1 MTERR
6 IEALLSELLEH
17 SLDAYLITSY
27 ENYRYFSN
35 FSGSNCALVITHN
48 KCFAFTD
55 GRYDVQI
62 RSQTRG
68 FEITVISDPM
78 HKHIADC
85 LSSLAPLSVGY
96 ETRSITDFMLRN
108 IRELSDDS
116 VTFSPCPDFGEKIRM
131 VKDEGEIA
139 FLKRAAKCADDAFS
153 ALCKKLSRGMTER
166 QAAALLEYEMV
177 SRGSEG
183 AAFPTIAAS
192 DLRGAMPHAEAEDIE
207 IPDNCLLTF
216 DFGARFGG
224 YRSDIT
230 RTVHIGNPKKELCD
244 LWDMVFEVQQKC
256 VKAVRPGIS
265 CRELDAMSRRL
276 FEDMGMEKYFT
287 HSLGHGI
294 GLAVHESPTLSRRS
308 NEVLKENM
316 LVTVEPGLYIE
327 GLGGVRIEDS
337 VIVTREGCEVITHS
351 PHRIDIK
358 F

>member
-1 MTERR
+1 MWNNDLYS
-6 IEALLSELLEH
+6 A
-17 SLDAYLITSY
+17 
-27 ENYRYFSN
+27 
-35 FSGSNCALVITHN
+35 
-48 KCFAFTD
+48 FANNDIF
-55 GRYDVQI
+55 
-62 RSQTRG
+62 
-68 FEITVISDPM
+68 FF
-78 HKHIADC
+78 AD
-85 LSSLAPLSVGY
+85 
-96 ETRSITDFMLRN
+96 
-108 IRELSDDS
+108 
-116 VTFSPCPDFGEKIRM
+116 
-131 VKDEGEIA
+131 EIA
-139 FLKRAAKCADDAFS
+139 FLKRAARCADDAFS

-276 FEDMGMEKYFT
+276 LEDMGMEKYFT
-287 HSLGHGI
+287 PSLGHGI

-337 VIVTREGCEVITHS
+337 VIVTREGCEVITHA